1 MFRYATPDFKALDSG
16 GEARQTEYSDRQ
28 RGVPWDS
35 KNGEHF
41 FLTPVSLFA
50 GAFIVGHTHT
60 RPGLRGES
68 GLVSLLG
75 EKSTV

>member
-1 MFRYATPDFKALDSG
+1 MLHPISKHSIVVERH
-16 GEARQTEYSDRQ
+16 ARQNTAIASAAFHGTLRMA
-28 RGVPWDS
+28 S
-35 KNGEHF
+35 IF